1 MSEHKMD
8 KTTTCESSDDSGS
21 ETTGAELID
30 LEKTIQHDGDIV
42 ATEDEEL
49 IFNPYNEDNVEITLS
64 EVQSILTRYGVPGT
78 VHNLNL
84 YKRAFI
90 HRSYTKRPFLENQ
103 ENGIEIAEQPDDC
116 MTLKTKSNERLEFLG
131 DGVLEC
137 ITKYYLYRRFPK
149 ENEGFMTEK
158 KIALVKNESIGRMA
172 YEMGLN
178 KWYILS
184 KNAEEKKTRTN
195 LKKLGCLFEAFLGA
209 LFLDFNKIPID
220 DTEKWFQ
227 SVFVCGPGFQIAQTF
242 VESIFEKH
250 VDWMSLIKND
260 DNYKNILQVKI
271 QKEFKITPDYLEIS
285 HDPDEG
291 YRMGVYICLGQ
302 EIYETSHESAIPF
315 EKLIN
320 FANIHEYVEKFDKV
334 LVFLGTGLHKIK
346 KKAEQVACEMAIKS
360 IDGK

>member
-1 MSEHKMD
+1 MSHKEPIVSNEN
-8 KTTTCESSDDSGS
+8 TDDSTS
-21 ETTGAELID
+21 ELSTSEIID
-30 LEKTIQHDGDIV
+30 LEKTIQQDGDII

-64 EVQSILTRYGVPGT
+64 DVQSILTRYGVPGT

-178 KWYILS
+178 KWYIMS

-209 LFLDFNKIPID
+209 LFLDFNKIQIND
-220 DTEKWFQ
+220 EGDWFNN
-227 SVFVCGPGFQIAQTF
+227 VFVTGPGFQIAQTF
-242 VESIFEKH
+242 VENVFENH
-250 VDWMSLIKND
+250 VNWTDLLQND
-260 DNYKNILQVKI
+260 DNYKNILQVLI
-271 QKEFKITPDYLEIS
+271 QKEFKTTPVYVEIS
-285 HDPDEG
+285 EHDEDEG
-291 YRMGVYICLGQ
+291 YLW
-302 EIYETSHESAIPF
+302 
-315 EKLIN
+315 
-320 FANIHEYVEKFDKV
+320 
-334 LVFLGTGLHKIK
+334 VFIF
-346 KKAEQVACEMAIKS
+346 V
-360 IDGK
+360 